1 MGKEIKISIKDIDKL
16 EFYLDE
22 DAQKGDW
29 ICLKADWTNLKETL
43 ELKKNKIID
52 EWKKQILPE
61 LKKQVIDDYQ
71 LHNTEYLELKK
82 KEQQLN
88 NYEEKKEQDIKFATL
103 KLEEENKK
111 LLAEIKTY
119 QVTEEKNKAEF
130 QNKLTEEI
138 KNHQKEIVEDSVLY
152 KELQNKNKELLNEN
166 NILTA
171 TNNNLIHSQ
180 KNTKWVGEQLE
191 QWIYGEWEDKLSMSL
206 GNAASFEK
214 ATKNIK
220 DETIDEKK
228 NGTKPDFIFSV
239 YKVTNGKNK
248 DEPPV
253 RELLEKVVIEAK
265 NEAIT
270 TPANHQ
276 VKNSTHFQTLED
288 NRKKNDAKFA
298 ILVTELEKDKNFSIA
313 LPDPVKYPNMFM
325 VRPEWLMS
333 LLSLLYYIIIKE
345 AQIYLHIKKNE
356 KFQKDKEA
364 LRKRFDDF
372 RTKLL
377 DTNFKNIRNRLS
389 DISEYADDIIEKAEK
404 IKNAKNTIIET
415 HIQAIESKVNK
426 FNIDS
431 MCKKIDKINK
441 QEDSLMDD
449 DDDSDEEENDAKE
462 IEFTSEN
469 E

>member
-22 DAQKGDW
+22 NAQKGDW
-29 ICLKADWTNLKETL
+29 ICLKADWTNLKQTL

-52 EWKKQILPE
+52 EWKNEITPNLERQILDE
-61 LKKQVIDDYQ
+61 YQ
-71 LHNTEYLELKK
+71 LHNPEYLELKR
-82 KEQQLN
+82 KEQQLKN
-88 NYEEKKEQDIKFATL
+88 FEEKKEQDIKFATL

-130 QNKLTEEI
+130 QNKLNEEI
-138 KNHQKEIVEDSVLY
+138 KNRQKEIVEGSIQY
-152 KELQNKNKELLNEN
+152 KELENKNRELLNEN
-166 NILTA
+166 NILKA
-171 TNNNLIHSQ
+171 TKDALIHSQ

-214 ATKNIK
+214 ATKNIQ

-239 YKVTNGKNK
+239 YQVRNSKNK

-253 RELLEKVVIEAK
+253 RELLEKVIIEAK

-270 TPANHQ
+270 TPVNHQ

-345 AQIYLHIKKNE
+345 SQFNLHIKKNE
-356 KFQKDKEA
+356 RFQKDKEA

-389 DISEYADDIIEKAEK
+389 DISKYADDIINKAGQ
-404 IKNAKNTIIET
+404 IKDAKNTIIET
-415 HIQAIESKVNK
+415 HIQAIESRVNK

-449 DDDSDEEENDAKE
+449 DDDLDEEDYEVEETESD
-462 IEFTSEN
+462 SE
-469 E
+469 EK